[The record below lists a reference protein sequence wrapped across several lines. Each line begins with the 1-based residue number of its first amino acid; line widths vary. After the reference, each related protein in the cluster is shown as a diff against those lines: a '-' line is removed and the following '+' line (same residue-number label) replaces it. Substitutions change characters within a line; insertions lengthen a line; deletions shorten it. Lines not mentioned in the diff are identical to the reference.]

1 MRKEAIL
8 AMEGIVHSGVKMGIL
23 AQDHEVA
30 AMALSGIDEG
40 RTVRGISYPVE
51 IFADPPGF
59 VPSVVAHIETVKW
72 WQTNPSLT
80 SENDVF

>member
-1 MRKEAIL
+1 MGKEAIL
-8 AMEGIVHSGVKMGIL
+8 TMEGVVHPRVKMGIL

-40 RTVRGISYPVE
+40 RTVRGISNPVK
-51 IFADPPGF
+51 ILADPPGL
-59 VPSVVAHIETVKW
+59 VPSVVTHIETGKW
-72 WQTNPSLT
+72 RQTNPSLT